1 MPNRYEREIEEILRN
16 LEHTEPKAIRGQ
28 RSNTRTQRGPSPSP
42 RIRRQRRQI
51 SLSFSATEWLLIIAV
66 VAALIAGGYAFTLQ
80 SAGPGG
86 IFTPILVAISLVCLI
101 LVALSYYLFRPR
113 GPKSPRPV
121 HIGNATVTPLR
132 RGFFSDLKTR
142 WHLFV
147 LKLRYQR
154 RNDP

>member
-28 RSNTRTQRGPSPSP
+28 RSSARTQRGPSPKP
-42 RIRRQRRQI
+42 RVRQRSNF
-51 SLSFSATEWLLIIAV
+51 SLSFSVTDWLLMIAV

-80 SAGPGG
+80 SAGPWGLL
-86 IFTPILVAISLVCLI
+86 TPILVAISLVCLI

-113 GPKSPRPV
+113 GPHSPRGV
-121 HIGNATVTPLR
+121 RFGEKTTVTPLR

-147 LKLRYQR
+147 LKLRYNR

>member
-16 LEHTEPKAIRGQ
+16 LEHTDPKSTRGQ
-28 RSNTRTQRGPSPSP
+28 RPAARMRRSPGPSP
-42 RIRRQRRQI
+42 RIRQRRGF
-51 SLSFSATEWLLIIAV
+51 SVSFSTTEWLLIIAV
-66 VAALIAGGYAFTLQ
+66 VAALVAGGYAFTLQ

-113 GPKSPRPV
+113 SPHAVRF
-121 HIGNATVTPLR
+121 GNTTVTPLR
-132 RGFFSDLKTR
+132 RSFFGNLKTR

-147 LKLRYQR
+147 LKLRYHR
-154 RNDP
+154 RNEP